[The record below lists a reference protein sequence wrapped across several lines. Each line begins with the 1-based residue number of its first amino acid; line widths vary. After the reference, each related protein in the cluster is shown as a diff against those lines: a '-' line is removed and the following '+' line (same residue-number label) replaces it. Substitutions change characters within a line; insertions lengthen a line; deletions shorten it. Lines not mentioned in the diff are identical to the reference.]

1 MPHRYLLMLVAALAL
16 LVAACA
22 DEEAEEAEEPTDDE
36 AVEEPAEE
44 EADEEEADAGADLM
58 VADSPLGEHLVSADG
73 LTLYLFTEDEPGVSN
88 CVDEC
93 VANWPVLA
101 PAGEDVVAGDGVD
114 EALLDTIE
122 REDGLTQ
129 VTYADWPLYFFV
141 EDDGAGDVAGQGV
154 NDVWWV
160 VDPAGEPIEALP
172 EDDDEDDDAGGY

>member
-1 MPHRYLLMLVAALAL
+1 MPHRYLLLLVAALAL
-16 LVAACA
+16 AVTACADDVAEETVDDEVAEA
-22 DEEAEEAEEPTDDE
+22 DEEA
-36 AVEEPAEE
+36 
-44 EADEEEADAGADLM
+44 ADADLM
-58 VADSPLGEHLVSADG
+58 VAESPLGEHLVSADG

-101 PAGEDVVAGDGVD
+101 PAGDDVVAGDGID

-122 REDGLTQ
+122 RDDGMTQ

-141 EDDGAGDVAGQGV
+141 EDDGAGDVEGQGV

-160 VDPAGEPIEALP
+160 VDPAGDPIETLP
-172 EDDDEDDDAGGY
+172 EDEEEDDAGGY